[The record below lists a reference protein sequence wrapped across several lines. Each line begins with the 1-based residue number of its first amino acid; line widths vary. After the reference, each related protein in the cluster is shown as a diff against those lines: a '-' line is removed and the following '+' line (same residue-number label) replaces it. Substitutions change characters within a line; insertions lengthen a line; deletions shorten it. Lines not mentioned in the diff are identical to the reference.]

1 FGTVHIEHY
10 REHFGWDL
18 WFYDGLD
25 FRVLQL
31 IYPTVDGIWPWQ
43 AEASNWFRAWQPL
56 LDTAP
61 SP

>member
-1 FGTVHIEHY
+1 
-10 REHFGWDL
+10 
-18 WFYDGLD
+18 LD